1 MFWCGAKWNEES
13 LLYFKDPYLLVTAIP
28 LALQVKQPQIENIWE
43 KIAEICKK
51 ENLNLLC
58 IRQLLAFPGG
68 SGGKESA
75 CKAGDPG
82 SIPRSGRSPGKGNS
96 YPLQYSCW
104 ENPMDR
110 AVWQARVHGV
120 SESDT
125 TEQLT

>member
-75 CKAGDPG
+75 CKAEDPG

-96 YPLQYSCW
+96 YPL
-104 ENPMDR
+104 
-110 AVWQARVHGV
+110 
-120 SESDT
+120 
-125 TEQLT
+125 

>member
-13 LLYFKDPYLLVTAIP
+13 LLYFMDPYLLVTAIP

-51 ENLNLLC
+51 ENVNLLC

-68 SGGKESA
+68 SGGKEFA

-96 YPLQYSCW
+96 YPL
-104 ENPMDR
+104 
-110 AVWQARVHGV
+110 
-120 SESDT
+120 
-125 TEQLT
+125 